1 MKMTKEEKRIEKYSE
16 YFRENVFGQ
25 TSGLDHHLEAMG
37 VNSSG
42 YSHVSDRV
50 MLEAQG
56 RLLVAIAEDISAI
69 YAALGIGQKE
79 KEQFDSNVKLVRKK
93 AEDYIK
99 ELDAANAEQKR
110 KRELKKLSVN
120 RV

>member
-1 MKMTKEEKRIEKYSE
+1 MS
-16 YFRENVFGQ
+16 
-25 TSGLDHHLEAMG
+25 SGLVRHSYL
-37 VNSSG
+37 
-42 YSHVSDRV
+42 SDGGSR
-50 MLEAQG
+50 
-56 RLLVAIAEDISAI
+56 DIS
-69 YAALGIGQKE
+69 ALGIGQKE

-120 RV
+120 QV